1 MEEEKNI
8 RFNIFVNG
16 SDFIIFLATK
26 NFPTSIRHFL
36 VKYKSAREALIL
48 AASLKDRLEEEV
60 RTYSADNNLTVQTI
74 DFLYAGPHMRGRHSL
89 ILAFTEAGIFTFVFK
104 LSDAEMHFL
113 DGKTVQQIALEKKK
127 LVYRL
132 YIRAVTEEGELEE
145 GKYLVSKRVLERK
158 WHKET
163 LEKLINKNLPLLT
176 ATK

>member
-1 MEEEKNI
+1 M
-8 RFNIFVNG
+8 
-16 SDFIIFLATK
+16 
-26 NFPTSIRHFL
+26 
-36 VKYKSAREALIL
+36 
-48 AASLKDRLEEEV
+48 AASLKDRLEEV
-60 RTYSADNNLTVQTI
+60 KTYSADNNLTIQTI

-145 GKYLVSKRVLERK
+145 GKYLVSKRVLGRK

>member
-1 MEEEKNI
+1 MKGNNLI
-8 RFNIFVNG
+8 LFKYQK
-16 SDFIIFLATK
+16 T
-26 NFPTSIRHFL
+26 FPTSTRHFL

-48 AASLKDRLEEEV
+48 AASLKDRLEKEV
-60 RTYSADNNLTVQTI
+60 RTYSADNNLTVQMI

-113 DGKTVQQIALEKKK
+113 DGETVQQIALEKKK

-145 GKYLVSKRVLERK
+145 GKYLVSKRVLGRK